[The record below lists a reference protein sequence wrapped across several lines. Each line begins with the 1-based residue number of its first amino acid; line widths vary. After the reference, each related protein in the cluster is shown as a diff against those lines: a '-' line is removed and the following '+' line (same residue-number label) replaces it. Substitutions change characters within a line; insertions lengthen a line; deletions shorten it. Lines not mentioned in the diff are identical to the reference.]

1 MNEAIN
7 AMNPD
12 VLGALVILF
21 GAISVAGMVYMMI
34 EMGEKL

>member
-7 AMNPD
+7 AINPE

-21 GAISVAGMVYMMI
+21 GVISVAGMVYMMI
-34 EMGEKL
+34 EMGDK

>member
-12 VLGALVILF
+12 LLGALIILF
-21 GAISVAGMVYMMI
+21 GAMSVAGLVYMLI
-34 EMGEKL
+34 EMGDK